1 MKTCGVSDLRTSSF
15 DVFGTLLFRRIA
27 EPGRRLALLAGQAEA
42 GRQWSR
48 RRMEVEHAL
57 ARSQGPDLY
66 SLDEIYIQLGAS
78 SPSPQE
84 EMDLEEKLC
93 FPVTEGR
100 LLLTAARRRGERVI
114 FASDMYLP
122 GKFIRQLLEKH
133 GLWQEGDRLF
143 VSHEHGV
150 AKHRGLFQKIC
161 KELSVRPEHIE
172 HTGDNLRSDVLVPG
186 RLGVLTAH
194 FRATEL
200 GRYEAEWIRQGGEG
214 GEAVADAI
222 RAARLQF
229 PEELEAKGQAVWETA
244 AGVAGPLFV
253 AFVLWLERQAQ
264 ELGLRR
270 LYFISRDG
278 LIFKKIFDRIFA
290 GRPGS
295 PQSRYLYG
303 SRQAWSGVRA
313 ARLHEEDIAW
323 LAKPGTGMTLAQFAR
338 RCGLKA
344 EEVPVLPWVRPPGQ
358 DEPLTASQLQEVAT
372 FLRAGP
378 LRDRVQEAGQQA
390 RARAAAYL
398 RQEGLGDE
406 RYGLVDLGWFGNLQE
421 YVEELMPENPPA
433 MGFYLDLRSRP
444 RLQREGKARAY
455 LKRPLFR
462 GIDQANSITL
472 LEILAGCRE
481 GSVVGYREKNGAWE
495 PVQNPGEEG
504 EGPEAWADLQHQAI
518 LVFLEEILQQPGG
531 LENLDTD
538 SEAAR
543 ENFRQFLRHPSLPEA
558 EAYGEIRFV
567 SNQEGGRGVTLA
579 PRVGLAGAWTFFRK
593 GFWKRQIVWPPGMI
607 ARVTGIR
614 RWLLQCRYGVT
625 QAVDLFRST
634 AIRFWGLGT

>member
-1 MKTCGVSDLRTSSF
+1 MKTSGFAGSRVVSF

-27 EPGRRLALLAGQAEA
+27 EPGRRLALLAGQADA

-48 RRMEVEHAL
+48 RRMEAEHAL
-57 ARSQGPDLY
+57 ARTKGPDLY
-66 SLDEIYIQLGAS
+66 SLDEIYSQLKS
-78 SPSPQE
+78 SLAGPQD
-84 EMDLEEKLC
+84 EMKMERQVC
-93 FPVTEGR
+93 FAVAEARR
-100 LLLTAARRRGERVI
+100 LLAAARQKDRRLLFV
-114 FASDMYLP
+114 SDMYLP
-122 GKFIRQLLEKH
+122 GPFIRELLEKH

-143 VSHEHGV
+143 VSHEYGV
-150 AKHRGLFQKIC
+150 AKHGGLFPKIC
-161 KELSVRPEHIE
+161 KELSVRPEEIE
-172 HTGDNLRSDVLVPG
+172 HIGDNLRSDVLVPG
-186 RLGVLTAH
+186 RLGVRTVH

-200 GRYEAEWIRQGGEG
+200 RRYEAEWIRQRGEG

-222 RAARLQF
+222 RATRLQF
-229 PEELEAKGQAVWETA
+229 PEALDSRGQAVWEAA
-244 AGVAGPLFV
+244 AGVAGPLFISY
-253 AFVLWLERQAQ
+253 VLWLEQQAR
-264 ELGLRR
+264 ELGLKR

-278 LIFKKIFDRIFA
+278 LIFKKIYDRLFQ
-290 GRPGS
+290 GHPGS
-295 PQSRYLYG
+295 PESHYLYG

-344 EEVPVLPWVRPPGQ
+344 AEVPVLPWVRPPDQ

-378 LRDRVQEAGQQA
+378 LRDRVQEAGQQT

-421 YVEELMPENPPA
+421 YVEEMVPENPPI

-495 PVQNPGEEG
+495 PVQDPGEER

-518 LVFLEEILQQPGG
+518 LAFLEEILQQPGG

-567 SNQEGGRGVTLA
+567 SNQEGGRGITLA

-607 ARVTGIR
+607 ARATGIR
-614 RWLLQCRYGVT
+614 RWLLQCRYGMT
-625 QAVDLFRST
+625 QAVDLFRSAAT
-634 AIRFWGLGT
+634 RLGGLGT